1 MTKDKITDEYI
12 KAVQK
17 QFKHYHA
24 ADTRF
29 ISDLKNAV
37 ISYAAQQDSL
47 DYEQLVSQFGDP
59 QELVND
65 YFSEQSIDKQK
76 RSLRFSRNVKI
87 TCTIVILIVLGCTG
101 IFFYTLNHLA
111 QEEKNANKKFRKRS
125 GAVKEENKTKREI
138 DALYR
143 HETHLRLYE

>member
-17 QFKHYHA
+17 QFKHYHTTDA
-24 ADTRF
+24 RF
-29 ISDLKNAV
+29 ISDLKDAV

-65 YFSEQSIDKQK
+65 YFSVCKKCCVCKD
-76 RSLRFSRNVKI
+76 LH
-87 TCTIVILIVLGCTG
+87 IVQQ
-101 IFFYTLNHLA
+101 A
-111 QEEKNANKKFRKRS
+111 
-125 GAVKEENKTKREI
+125 
-138 DALYR
+138 
-143 HETHLRLYE
+143 

>member
-65 YFSEQSIDKQK
+65 YFRSNQLISKKKPTLFTKCQNNLYHCNFDCLGVYWHFLLYSQS
-76 RSLRFSRNVKI
+76 FSPRREKCFYSPRNHYFK
-87 TCTIVILIVLGCTG
+87 GG
-101 IFFYTLNHLA
+101 
-111 QEEKNANKKFRKRS
+111 
-125 GAVKEENKTKREI
+125 
-138 DALYR
+138 
-143 HETHLRLYE
+143 

>member
-29 ISDLKNAV
+29 ISDLKDAV

-76 RSLRFSRNVKI
+76 KNVCFTWNIKTICIIITVFVLIFSAIYIYIYNINVQHKKELDTFI
-87 TCTIVILIVLGCTG
+87 QKEVTIL
-101 IFFYTLNHLA
+101 
-111 QEEKNANKKFRKRS
+111 
-125 GAVKEENKTKREI
+125 KE
-138 DALYR
+138 DPQ
-143 HETHLRLYE
+143 

>member
-1 MTKDKITDEYI
+1 MTKDKITDKYI

-29 ISDLKNAV
+29 ISDLKDAV

-76 RSLRFSRNVKI
+76 KNV
-87 TCTIVILIVLGCTG
+87 C
-101 IFFYTLNHLA
+101 F
-111 QEEKNANKKFRKRS
+111 
-125 GAVKEENKTKREI
+125 
-138 DALYR
+138 
-143 HETHLRLYE
+143 HEMSK

>member
-29 ISDLKNAV
+29 ISDLKDAV

-65 YFSEQSIDKQK
+65 YFSEQSIDKPALFTKCQNNLYHCNFDCLGVYWHFLLY
-76 RSLRFSRNVKI
+76 SQSFSPRREKCFYSPRNHYFK
-87 TCTIVILIVLGCTG
+87 GG
-101 IFFYTLNHLA
+101 
-111 QEEKNANKKFRKRS
+111 
-125 GAVKEENKTKREI
+125 
-138 DALYR
+138 
-143 HETHLRLYE
+143 

>member
-29 ISDLKNAV
+29 ISDLKHAV

-87 TCTIVILIVLGCTG
+87 TCTIVILIVLGCTAFSF
-101 IFFYTLNHLA
+101 IL
-111 QEEKNANKKFRKRS
+111 S
-125 GAVKEENKTKREI
+125 I
-138 DALYR
+138 I
-143 HETHLRLYE
+143 

>member
-1 MTKDKITDEYI
+1 MNVYYHLEDSGRTHLQQLLEDYYATANAIQQVLKYTGYTVEKKGDTMTKDKITDEYI

-29 ISDLKNAV
+29 ISDLKDAV

-47 DYEQLVSQFGDP
+47 DYKQLVSQFGDP

-65 YFSEQSIDKQK
+65 YF
-76 RSLRFSRNVKI
+76 F
-87 TCTIVILIVLGCTG
+87 
-101 IFFYTLNHLA
+101 
-111 QEEKNANKKFRKRS
+111 
-125 GAVKEENKTKREI
+125 GAIN
-138 DALYR
+138 
-143 HETHLRLYE
+143 

>member
-1 MTKDKITDEYI
+1 MTKDKITDAYI

-29 ISDLKNAV
+29 ISDLKDA
-37 ISYAAQQDSL
+37 
-47 DYEQLVSQFGDP
+47 QLVSQFGDP

-111 QEEKNANKKFRKRS
+111 QEERNAFIH
-125 GAVKEENKTKREI
+125 REI
-138 DALYR
+138 IILKEDD
-143 HETHLRLYE
+143 TQ

>member
-29 ISDLKNAV
+29 ISDLKDAV

-65 YFSEQSIDKQK
+65 YFSSNQLISK

-111 QEEKNANKKFRKRS
+111 QEERNAFIH
-125 GAVKEENKTKREI
+125 REI
-138 DALYR
+138 IILKEDD
-143 HETHLRLYE
+143 TQ

>member
-24 ADTRF
+24 ADARF
-29 ISDLKNAV
+29 ISDLKDAV
-37 ISYAAQQDSL
+37 LSYAAQQDSL

-87 TCTIVILIVLGCTG
+87 TCTIVILIVYFSVCLQ
-101 IFFYTLNHLA
+101 I
-111 QEEKNANKKFRKRS
+111 
-125 GAVKEENKTKREI
+125 
-138 DALYR
+138 
-143 HETHLRLYE
+143 

>member
-65 YFSEQSIDKQK
+65 YFSEQSIDNLNFPHQHG
-76 RSLRFSRNVKI
+76 
-87 TCTIVILIVLGCTG
+87 VLNLENS
-101 IFFYTLNHLA
+101 IFQPL
-111 QEEKNANKKFRKRS
+111 KK
-125 GAVKEENKTKREI
+125 A
-138 DALYR
+138 
-143 HETHLRLYE
+143 

>member
-29 ISDLKNAV
+29 ISDLKDAV

-65 YFSEQSIDKQK
+65 SPGAYTSFV
-76 RSLRFSRNVKI
+76 RCGNLLLTLI
-87 TCTIVILIVLGCTG
+87 TAAITTNTSTNTMPIPIHFFFFIRTSYISSPILFQI
-101 IFFYTLNHLA
+101 
-111 QEEKNANKKFRKRS
+111 Q
-125 GAVKEENKTKREI
+125 
-138 DALYR
+138 
-143 HETHLRLYE
+143 

>member
-29 ISDLKNAV
+29 ISDLKDAV

-87 TCTIVILIVLGCTG
+87 TCTICNFDCLGVYWHFLLYSQSFSPRREKC
-101 IFFYTLNHLA
+101 FYSPRNHYF
-111 QEEKNANKKFRKRS
+111 K
-125 GAVKEENKTKREI
+125 GG
-138 DALYR
+138 
-143 HETHLRLYE
+143 

>member
-29 ISDLKNAV
+29 FSDLKDSV

-65 YFSEQSIDKQK
+65 YFSEQSILLCQAPLV
-76 RSLRFSRNVKI
+76 SLLKI
-87 TCTIVILIVLGCTG
+87 LTKVIIV
-101 IFFYTLNHLA
+101 F
-111 QEEKNANKKFRKRS
+111 
-125 GAVKEENKTKREI
+125 
-138 DALYR
+138 
-143 HETHLRLYE
+143 

>member
-29 ISDLKNAV
+29 ISDLKDAV

-76 RSLRFSRNVKI
+76 KNVCFTWNIKTICIIITVFGVYWHFLLYSQSFSPRREKCFYSPRNHYFK
-87 TCTIVILIVLGCTG
+87 GG
-101 IFFYTLNHLA
+101 
-111 QEEKNANKKFRKRS
+111 
-125 GAVKEENKTKREI
+125 
-138 DALYR
+138 
-143 HETHLRLYE
+143 

>member
-1 MTKDKITDEYI
+1 MTKDKITDKYI

-17 QFKHYHA
+17 QFKHYHTTDA
-24 ADTRF
+24 RF
-29 ISDLKNAV
+29 ISNLKDAV

-76 RSLRFSRNVKI
+76 KNVCFTWNIKTICIIITVTDTDNGKFNTVCFYGIPVNFS
-87 TCTIVILIVLGCTG
+87 IVL
-101 IFFYTLNHLA
+101 
-111 QEEKNANKKFRKRS
+111 
-125 GAVKEENKTKREI
+125 
-138 DALYR
+138 
-143 HETHLRLYE
+143 

>member
-65 YFSEQSIDKQK
+65 YF
-76 RSLRFSRNVKI
+76 RSNQ
-87 TCTIVILIVLGCTG
+87 LIS
-101 IFFYTLNHLA
+101 
-111 QEEKNANKKFRKRS
+111 KKEAYAF
-125 GAVKEENKTKREI
+125 
-138 DALYR
+138 
-143 HETHLRLYE
+143 HEMSK

>member
-65 YFSEQSIDKQK
+65 IF
-76 RSLRFSRNVKI
+76 RSNQ
-87 TCTIVILIVLGCTG
+87 LIS
-101 IFFYTLNHLA
+101 
-111 QEEKNANKKFRKRS
+111 KKEAYAF
-125 GAVKEENKTKREI
+125 
-138 DALYR
+138 
-143 HETHLRLYE
+143 HEMSK

>member
-1 MTKDKITDEYI
+1 MTKDKITDKYI

-24 ADTRF
+24 ADTIF
-29 ISDLKNAV
+29 ISDLKDAV

-111 QEEKNANKKFRKRS
+111 QEERNAFIH
-125 GAVKEENKTKREI
+125 REI
-138 DALYR
+138 IILKEDD
-143 HETHLRLYE
+143 TQ